1 MMIVNSPIV
10 NKVETSTARILNTE
24 KRAEINTTKI
34 NNPIDK
40 STGLIILTIFTPTHL
55 QQIAVLFLP
64 SKVHQPLLALYQ
76 FLLV

>member
-40 STGLIILTIFTPTHL
+40 STGLIILTIYIPTPL
-55 QQIAVLFLP
+55 Q
-64 SKVHQPLLALYQ
+64 
-76 FLLV
+76 